1 MTASIGDR
9 LRLKQQLPYL
19 KTADPMPML
28 RPSDLVSLDEVGEV
42 VALHPLDTVAVR
54 FRRGT
59 YLISLD
65 QLEAASLDDSA
76 QDDVAQ
82 KDDAQDD
89 VDDSVE

>member
-65 QLEAASLDDSA
+65 QLEAAGIG
-76 QDDVAQ
+76 
-82 KDDAQDD
+82 DDAQDD

>member
-1 MTASIGDR
+1 MTATIGDR

-42 VALHPLDTVAVR
+42 VAIHPLDTVAVR

-59 YLISLD
+59 FLISLD
-65 QLEAASLDDSA
+65 QLKTAS
-76 QDDVAQ
+76 QDDADEVM
-82 KDDAQDD
+82 D
-89 VDDSVE
+89 

>member
-9 LRLKQQLPYL
+9 LRLTQQLPYL
-19 KTADPMPML
+19 KTAAPMPML

-65 QLEAASLDDSA
+65 QLEAAA
-76 QDDVAQ
+76 IG
-82 KDDAQDD
+82 DDAQDD